1 MIYYIGNI
9 PCGQNELYHHGILG
23 MKWGVRRYQ
32 NADGSLTTLGRAR
45 QRIGKTASDV
55 AKIGRNVKK
64 IASAAKVRAV
74 EKKKQ
79 RDANKPK
86 KASELTDQELKQAI
100 ERMRNEKAYNDLIK
114 ERSAASSVKKGASF
128 AGKLL
133 SEVGKSVLKPFAT
146 SASTAF
152 GRAFGESV
160 GEGLK
165 DQQQKQQQ
173 DNKKK

>member
-1 MIYYIGNI
+1 MVYYIGNI

-32 NADGSLTTLGRAR
+32 NKNGTLTTLGKAR
-45 QRIGKTASDV
+45 Y
-55 AKIGRNVKK
+55 KIG
-64 IASAAKVRAV
+64 IAVGNAVSKAKERAAER
-74 EKKKQ
+74 KKQ
-79 RDANKPK
+79 REASKPK
-86 KASELTDQELKQAI
+86 KASELTDQELRQAI

-133 SEVGKSVLKPFAT
+133 SEVGKSVLKPFVT

-152 GRAFGESV
+152 GKAFGESV